1 MVEMSDHVACNT
13 IIQCLGKQKL
23 FEKQLDVRFEIRLFH
38 RTFRLHTANLLQ
50 AMILTC
56 YASPE

>member
-23 FEKQLDVRFEIRLFH
+23 FDKQLDVRFEIRLF
-38 RTFRLHTANLLQ
+38 
-50 AMILTC
+50 
-56 YASPE
+56 